1 MKLCRCPVC
10 HSNIHLDALT
20 NDDAAKEMLTMLA
33 PMDGGF
39 ARALVAYMGLFRPAK
54 SDLSF
59 SRAVKLGQEVLLL
72 SSNKDWL
79 RAALEETILKIQA
92 GKLQAANS
100 QGQARQLTNH
110 NYLKK
115 VLESVNQGAIEV
127 PAAAMPRDGRGNA
140 KPSIEIKSHTRPES
154 LAETNAKFQ
163 AQMGKFLKPKTTEGK
178 P

>member
-1 MKLCRCPVC
+1 MKLSRCPVC

-79 RAALEETILKIQA
+79 RAALEETIV
-92 GKLQAANS
+92 KLQAARS

-115 VLESVNQGAIEV
+115 VLESVNQGAVEV
-127 PAAAMPRDGRGNA
+127 PAAAMPRDGRGNV

-163 AQMGKFLKPKTTEGK
+163 ATMGKFLKPKTTEGK